1 MKYLLMLLYI
11 GLMWGQDYDPESGEI
26 VLKSYNPNTGQKDI
40 LNDSLKA
47 IAANTVV
54 NYIKDSLSVDNVV
67 VSNWYYFGGLSLPL
81 SIISSKV
88 FPNTLFRKNQR
99 NSDLARITAFIGTCI
114 SLGFPYLM
122 NEIYLEEI
130 YYPSEDM
137 SLERKSLYD
146 NYYLKQIKKFNRKK
160 IIHGQ
165 LTYTISSGVIIALL
179 EIGRQSINVDK

>member
-1 MKYLLMLLYI
+1 MKYLLILLYI

-26 VLKSYNPNTGQKDI
+26 ALKSYNPITGQKDI

-114 SLGFPYLM
+114 GLGFPYLM
-122 NEIYLEEI
+122 NKIYLEEI

-160 IIHGQ
+160 IILGQ
-165 LTYTISSGVIIALL
+165 LTYTISCGVIIALL
-179 EIGRQSINVDK
+179 EIARQSINADK